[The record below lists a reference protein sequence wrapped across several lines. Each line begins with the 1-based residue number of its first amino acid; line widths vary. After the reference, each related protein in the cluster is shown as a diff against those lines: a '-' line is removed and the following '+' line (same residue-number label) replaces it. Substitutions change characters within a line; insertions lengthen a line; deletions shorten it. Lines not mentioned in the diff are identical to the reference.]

1 MKKLF
6 LFFAVFFLAVS
17 AYAIDLK
24 TGSFAALAGQERVR
38 VDFDFSDVMI
48 DGMTLE
54 NFLELGVVDDDFK
67 DWNDFVNFIKRR
79 FLAGINS
86 DTYKFVEGMV
96 FFTGESETDF
106 SIRVSPAMMNIDGK
120 YIINYSLV
128 DNATGE
134 VLGTAY
140 QTGDGG
146 TFGSFS
152 NLQGDGFEEAAEA
165 FKKFLNKQLKP
176 EK

>member
-1 MKKLF
+1 M
-6 LFFAVFFLAVS
+6 
-17 AYAIDLK
+17 
-24 TGSFAALAGQERVR
+24 
-38 VDFDFSDVMI
+38 DFDFSDVM
-48 DGMTLE
+48 
-54 NFLELGVVDDDFK
+54 
-67 DWNDFVNFIKRR
+67 
-79 FLAGINS
+79 
-86 DTYKFVEGMV
+86 
-96 FFTGESETDF
+96 
-106 SIRVSPAMMNIDGK
+106 IDGK

-165 FKKFLNKQLKP
+165 FKKFLISCPVNRSKYKQKP
-176 EK
+176 RAMQACLQLPRRNRLYGACQITQKPSVAYDLQQTI

>member
-1 MKKLF
+1 M
-6 LFFAVFFLAVS
+6 
-17 AYAIDLK
+17 
-24 TGSFAALAGQERVR
+24 
-38 VDFDFSDVMI
+38 DFDFSDVMI

-54 NFLELGVVDDDFK
+54 NFLELGEVDDDFK

-86 DTYKFVEGMV
+86 DTYKFVKGMV

-165 FKKFLNKQLKP
+165 FKKILNKQFFMRRLFQYYVSLSANLIIHTAYMP
-176 EK
+176 ENHKSFVQAGTQAQE

>member
-1 MKKLF
+1 MKKLV

-38 VDFDFSDVMI
+38 VDFDFSDVM
-48 DGMTLE
+48 
-54 NFLELGVVDDDFK
+54 
-67 DWNDFVNFIKRR
+67 
-79 FLAGINS
+79 
-86 DTYKFVEGMV
+86 
-96 FFTGESETDF
+96 
-106 SIRVSPAMMNIDGK
+106 IDGK

>member
-1 MKKLF
+1 M
-6 LFFAVFFLAVS
+6 
-17 AYAIDLK
+17 
-24 TGSFAALAGQERVR
+24 
-38 VDFDFSDVMI
+38 DFDFSDVM
-48 DGMTLE
+48 
-54 NFLELGVVDDDFK
+54 
-67 DWNDFVNFIKRR
+67 
-79 FLAGINS
+79 
-86 DTYKFVEGMV
+86 
-96 FFTGESETDF
+96 
-106 SIRVSPAMMNIDGK
+106 IDGK

-128 DNATGE
+128 VNATGE

-176 EK
+176 KK